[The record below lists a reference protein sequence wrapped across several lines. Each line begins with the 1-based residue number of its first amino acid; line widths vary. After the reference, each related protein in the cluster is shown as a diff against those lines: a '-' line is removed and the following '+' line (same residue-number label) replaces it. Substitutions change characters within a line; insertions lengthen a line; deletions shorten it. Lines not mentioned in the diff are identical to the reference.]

1 MSEKNKGRT
10 KPGPKSKES
19 KSNPNT
25 KNTGKDKRL
34 KENK

>member
-1 MSEKNKGRT
+1 MAKSDRGQT

-19 KSNPNT
+19 KANPNT
-25 KNTGKDKRL
+25 KNTNKDKRL